1 MDQIKRYGLSKIAKE
16 RRKEMAIL
24 AAVGMIANLAAVRLI
39 PNRRL
44 DWMNYMAA
52 GMCLACIIMIFM
64 RSGNT

>member
-1 MDQIKRYGLSKIAKE
+1 
-16 RRKEMAIL
+16 MAIL
-24 AAVGMIANLAAVRLI
+24 AAVGMIANLVAVRLI